1 MRTLFT
7 LSLLF
12 LLNLKSQ
19 SQISSGSVWTWMAGD
34 SVTNQYGEYG
44 TKDQGSS
51 ANTPGARTGS
61 ANWLGSDGNLYLFG
75 GGGYAKSGI
84 KDDLGD
90 FWQYNV
96 TSKQWI
102 WIAGDSTTNT
112 PANYGQ
118 KGIFSSTNYPGAR
131 QGSASWVDENGN
143 FWLYGGIKDGAYF
156 NDLWEY
162 DFSLKQWAWISG
174 DNTAGVE
181 GVYGIKGQSSKSN
194 KPGGRSS
201 LAHWQDSDGNFWIFG
216 GNGLASDFFAGFL
229 NDVWMFNTSS
239 LEWTWISGDN
249 VSNPTAV
256 YGNEN
261 EESPENAPAGISYS
275 AFWKDYEGNFWTFG
289 GASSS
294 VFIFNGIWKYNVST
308 NMWSWH
314 NGQII
319 GSSIPKY
326 GLQNVGSPDNNPG
339 KRNAILAWI
348 NSSKDK
354 LYLFGGNGLY
364 NYSGNYA
371 SDLWYYDIKNSFWV
385 WVKGDTATENYG
397 HYGTLGVPGTENKP
411 GGRYLSTS
419 WTDQNENI
427 WLFGGVGFAA
437 ADESGFLNDLWNLG
451 NNVLPLT
458 LISFDAGLIS
468 SGVSIKWQTQNETNI
483 STFEIEKSTDGRNFI
498 SINNLYPHGH
508 AASINNYAFID
519 SFPFLGRSYYRL
531 KIIDLDGKYKFSAV
545 RQIVYNSVSFIKLYP
560 NPANDILTIYAE
572 SHNDNEVSVVVS
584 DIKGASVLI
593 KNIRLNKG
601 QNTYKLQVSGLSK
614 GLYILNVIGSDVSAK
629 LSFLKQ

>member
-1 MRTLFT
+1 
-7 LSLLF
+7 
-12 LLNLKSQ
+12 
-19 SQISSGSVWTWMAGD
+19 MAGD

-75 GGGYAKSGI
+75 GGGYAKVELRMTWEIFGNITSPLNNGYGLAAIVLRIHPQTMAKRDFQQHKLSG
-84 KDDLGD
+84 
-90 FWQYNV
+90 
-96 TSKQWI
+96 
-102 WIAGDSTTNT
+102 STT
-112 PANYGQ
+112 
-118 KGIFSSTNYPGAR
+118 R
-131 QGSASWVDENGN
+131 SASWVDENGN
-143 FWLYGGIKDGAYF
+143 FWLYAGIKDGAYF

-174 DNTAGVE
+174 DSTAGVE

-239 LEWTWISGDN
+239 LEWTWISGAN

-339 KRNAILAWI
+339 KRNAILAWT
-348 NSSKDK
+348 NSSKISCIS
-354 LYLFGGNGLY
+354 LVVMVC
-364 NYSGNYA
+364 
-371 SDLWYYDIKNSFWV
+371 IIIPV
-385 WVKGDTATENYG
+385 IMPVIC
-397 HYGTLGVPGTENKP
+397 GTT
-411 GGRYLSTS
+411 T
-419 WTDQNENI
+419 
-427 WLFGGVGFAA
+427 
-437 ADESGFLNDLWNLG
+437 
-451 NNVLPLT
+451 
-458 LISFDAGLIS
+458 
-468 SGVSIKWQTQNETNI
+468 
-483 STFEIEKSTDGRNFI
+483 
-498 SINNLYPHGH
+498 
-508 AASINNYAFID
+508 
-519 SFPFLGRSYYRL
+519 
-531 KIIDLDGKYKFSAV
+531 
-545 RQIVYNSVSFIKLYP
+545 
-560 NPANDILTIYAE
+560 
-572 SHNDNEVSVVVS
+572 
-584 DIKGASVLI
+584 
-593 KNIRLNKG
+593 
-601 QNTYKLQVSGLSK
+601 
-614 GLYILNVIGSDVSAK
+614 
-629 LSFLKQ
+629 